1 MRKIYKLVL
10 AGTLVVVM
18 LIASTPA
25 IASAQEAQL
34 PERRGALIAQ
44 VAEILDIDQQELE
57 DALKQA
63 QLELREGNL
72 DARLQELIAEGT
84 LSQQQADELKAWME
98 SRPDVPNIP
107 PRQLKEALEQGIIT
121 QEQVDQL
128 KAWVETRPD
137 VPQIGA
143 TLGERLVEEGI
154 VTQQQADEY
163 KAWMESRPADIP
175 KAGRGQLKKLLD
187 EGEITQEQLDAFKA
201 WIEARPDMP
210 EVRPEL
216 QKEISENMQERRDE
230 ITARAAE
237 ILGIDKADLEDA
249 FKQAQSGL
257 REQALDTRLQE
268 LVNQGAWTQQQ
279 ADAFKSW
286 LEARPDVPPL
296 GPARQSGQTG
306 SPI

>member
-1 MRKIYKLVL
+1 MRKIYKLVI
-10 AGTLVVVM
+10 AGTLVAVM

-44 VAEILDIDQQELE
+44 VAEILNIDQQELE

-63 QLELREGNL
+63 QLELREGNI
-72 DARLQELIAEGT
+72 DSRLQELIAEGT
-84 LSQQQADELKAWME
+84 LSQQQANELKAWME

-128 KAWVETRPD
+128 KAWVEARPD

-163 KAWMESRPADIP
+163 KAWMESRPVDIP
-175 KAGRGQLKKLLD
+175 KVGRGQLKKLLD
-187 EGEITQEQLDAFKA
+187 EGEITQEQLGAFKA

-216 QKEISENMQERRDE
+216 QKEIGENMQERRDE

-279 ADAFKSW
+279 AEEFKSW
-286 LEARPDVPPL
+286 IKARPDVPPL
-296 GPARQSGQTG
+296 GPARQVGQPG
-306 SPI
+306 APR